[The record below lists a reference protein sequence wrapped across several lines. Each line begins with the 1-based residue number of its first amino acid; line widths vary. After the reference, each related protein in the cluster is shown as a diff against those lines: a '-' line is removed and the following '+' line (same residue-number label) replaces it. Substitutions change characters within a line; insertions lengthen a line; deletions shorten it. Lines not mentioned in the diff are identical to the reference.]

1 MEVRSDIMLRGAAWD
16 TAFKNLSDIF
26 KTRTNYSI
34 YIISLAIGLIYDK
47 RIDIPEDNGEEE
59 RSVPRNVIQNNDN
72 GKLDYFFQA
81 AVLSTMTEKFTEEQ
95 RLELAFG
102 EKTEFNKIAF
112 LTSFANFGV
121 TKLIECIGTTNIES
135 MENIKNFLIATVEDR
150 NLDIDELSDDILL
163 SEDE

>member
-1 MEVRSDIMLRGAAWD
+1 MEVRSDIMLRGTAWD
-16 TAFKNLSDIF
+16 NAFKNLSDIF

-81 AVLSTMTEKFTEEQ
+81 AVLSTMTEEFTEEQ

-121 TKLIECIGTTNIES
+121 TKLIECIGATNIES

-150 NLDIDELSDDILL
+150 NLDIDEISDDILL

>member
-1 MEVRSDIMLRGAAWD
+1 MEVRSDIMLRGTAWD
-16 TAFKNLSDIF
+16 TAFKNLSNIF

-81 AVLSTMTEKFTEEQ
+81 AVLSTMTEEFTEEQ

-121 TKLIECIGTTNIES
+121 TKLIECIGATIIES

-150 NLDIDELSDDILL
+150 NLDIDEISDDIFL

>member
-1 MEVRSDIMLRGAAWD
+1 MELRSDIMLRGTAWD
-16 TAFKNLSDIF
+16 TAFKSLSDIF
-26 KTRTNYSI
+26 KTRTHYSI
-34 YIISLAIGLIYDK
+34 YIICLAIGLIYDK
-47 RIDIPEDNGEEE
+47 RIDVPEENGEEE
-59 RSVPRNVIQNNDN
+59 RSVPRNVIVNNDN

-81 AVLSTMTEKFTEEQ
+81 AVLSTITEDFTEEE
-95 RLELAFG
+95 RLQLAFG
-102 EKTEFNKIAF
+102 DKTEFNKISF
-112 LTSFANFGV
+112 LTSFANYGV

>member
-1 MEVRSDIMLRGAAWD
+1 MEVKSDIMLRGTAWD
-16 TAFKNLSDIF
+16 TAFKSLSEIF
-26 KTRTNYSI
+26 KTRTHYSI
-34 YIISLAIGLIYDK
+34 YILSLSIGLIYDK

-81 AVLSTMTEKFTEEQ
+81 AVLSTLTEDFTEEQ

-112 LTSFANFGV
+112 LTSFANYGV

-135 MENIKNFLIATVEDR
+135 MENIKNYLIATVEDR
-150 NLDIDELSDDILL
+150 NLDIDEISDDILL